1 LKEMLVIS
9 KFATAHG
16 AVEFLRRPIHLFT
29 EALEVSQG
37 RTDGK
42 EVSGWWTR
50 WRISSK
56 DIVERRRGDGRA
68 SASTSEG
75 GATGGSATNG
85 NVGNG
90 AGGEEDVNR

>member
-1 LKEMLVIS
+1 MVRWS
-9 KFATAHG
+9 SSD
-16 AVEFLRRPIHLFT
+16 VQCVFLS
-29 EALEVSQG
+29 EALEVPQG

-56 DIVERRRGDGRA
+56 DIVERRRGDGRSSAYA
-68 SASTSEG
+68 SKG

-85 NVGNG
+85 DVGNG
-90 AGGEEDVNR
+90 AGGEEDVIR